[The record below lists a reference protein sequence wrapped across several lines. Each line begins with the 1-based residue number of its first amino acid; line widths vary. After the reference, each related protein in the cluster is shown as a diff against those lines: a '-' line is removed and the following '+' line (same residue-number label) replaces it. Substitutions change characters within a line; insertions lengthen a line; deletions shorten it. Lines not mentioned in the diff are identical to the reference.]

1 MRMRYL
7 DWEFWAGNPFI
18 PWDRIWAA
26 VVLAVYL
33 YQIHWVYRDAQRRFT
48 TGIWFALLAAVL
60 PFGGWLFYLLYR
72 QSSLVDYDMIDLRER
87 IFERYPAVEYDLYLA
102 YKRQEALDNT
112 LVRAKAFFFA
122 EGVGALE
129 AATDAYPE
137 HIMRSREKEL
147 AAAREKKVRETYERA
162 RIRVGERAASTAV
175 TVGRAFS
182 PRRTRLEEKLSL
194 MDTLTEAPLPDRE
207 LEDLIYLGKLRVARM
222 YCEDQLQIAKEMN
235 DERRIL
241 SYQKHLK
248 RVEELLG
255 REREPGGRLG

>member
-1 MRMRYL
+1 MRYL
-7 DWEFWAGNPFI
+7 DWEFWAANPFV

-26 VVLAVYL
+26 AVLAVYL
-33 YQIHWVYRDAQRRFT
+33 YQIYWVYRDAQKRFAN
-48 TGIWFALLAAVL
+48 GVWFGLLAAVL

-72 QSSLVDYDMIDLRER
+72 GSSLVDYDMIDLRER

-112 LVRAKAFFFA
+112 LERAKAFFFA

-129 AATDAYPE
+129 AATDTYPE

-147 AAAREKKVRETYERA
+147 AAAREKRVREAYDRA
-162 RIRVGERAASTAV
+162 RARVSEHAASTAE
-175 TVGRAFS
+175 TVSRILS
-182 PRRTRLEEKLSL
+182 PRRRRLEEKLEL
-194 MDTLTEAPLPDRE
+194 MDALTEAPLPDPE
-207 LEDLIYLGKLRVARM
+207 LEDLIYQGKLRVARM

-241 SYQKHLK
+241 SYQKHLL
-248 RVEELLG
+248 RVEGLLG
-255 REREPGGRLG
+255 REHRG